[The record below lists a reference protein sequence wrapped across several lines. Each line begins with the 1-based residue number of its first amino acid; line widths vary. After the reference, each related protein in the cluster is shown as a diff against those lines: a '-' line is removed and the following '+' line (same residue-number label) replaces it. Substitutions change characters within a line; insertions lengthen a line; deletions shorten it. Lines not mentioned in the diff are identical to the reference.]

1 MESMTAALAAQ
12 FNVSPVVSA
21 GGRKHDHD
29 DHRAGRY
36 DRERDSIHLRHGQR
50 ALWNQRLLYVVY
62 PRRHSAIRQATTH
75 TILSGQ
81 NAGLV
86 ALLTPYTL
94 QVTAQTPMGSEVK
107 LQRLV
112 QTAAIPIFQFGM
124 FSQTDLDF
132 FAGPDFNFGGR
143 VHTNGNLWLGEG
155 GTLTFSD
162 KVTAAGE
169 IIRSNL
175 ENGYPTATN
184 YAGVVNITTNPGSG
198 SYVNLTLGAGQHR
211 RPRHLRR
218 PVRRAVGAW
227 FR

>member
-1 MESMTAALAAQ
+1 MIVGLAWMVMSDQKLGGNNSDRQRAFYAAEAGMESMTAALAAQ

-21 GGRKHDHD
+21 ADVNTIMTTTAPVDMTGNGIQYISHT
-29 DHRAGRY
+29 AN
-36 DRERDSIHLRHGQR
+36 
-50 ALWNQRLLYVVY
+50 ALCGTNGYCMTFT
-62 PRRHSAIRQATTH
+62 PDAFGNPPATTH
-75 TILSGQ
+75 TILTGQ

-94 QVTAQTPMGSEVK
+94 QVTAETPMGSEVK

-143 VHTNGNLWLGEG
+143 VHTNGNLWLAEG
-155 GTLTFSD
+155 GTLT
-162 KVTAAGE
+162 
-169 IIRSNL
+169 L
-175 ENGYPTATN
+175 
-184 YAGVVNITTNPGSG
+184 
-198 SYVNLTLGAGQHR
+198 
-211 RPRHLRR
+211 
-218 PVRRAVGAW
+218 